1 MMTKNDL
8 NIQQVVNQKISL
20 IGASSGWGAQLRGT
34 ESGPEKL
41 KSFGII
47 EKLQEAGINIQWNTF
62 VTPPQN
68 STQLQIESPAEAL
81 EFVIEE
87 NRRLAQIV
95 RNTIS
100 QGDFPFVIGGDH
112 AIAVG
117 TWTGVT
123 TALHCEEKF
132 GLIWIDAHM
141 DAHVPE
147 TSPSMAYHGM
157 PVAALLGYGQHD
169 FVNGVSYGAKI
180 KPEHLVLIGVH
191 SFEKEEEQFL
201 KESGVKIFYM
211 DQVRQAGFERVFE
224 EALKIVKK
232 DTTAFGVSIDLDAF
246 DPSEAPGVG
255 TPEVGGLF
263 LKDVLP
269 AFHKL
274 IDDKKL
280 AALEIVEYNPSLDI
294 NDKTCVLVE
303 DLLFK
308 ILSGRD

>member
-1 MMTKNDL
+1 MMIQNGL
-8 NIQQVVNQKISL
+8 NIQEVHDRKISL

-47 EKLQEAGINIQWNTF
+47 EKLQETGVDIQWNTL

-68 STQLQIESPAEAL
+68 STQLQIERPEEAL
-81 EFVIEE
+81 ELVIEE
-87 NRRLAQIV
+87 NRRLCQIV
-95 RNTIS
+95 RNTIH
-100 QGDFPFVIGGDH
+100 QGDFPLVMGGDH

-123 TALHCEEKF
+123 TALNCEEKF

-157 PVAALLGYGQHD
+157 PVAALLGYGQND
-169 FVNGVSYGAKI
+169 FVNALSYGAKI

-201 KESGVKIFYM
+201 KNLGVKIFYM
-211 DQVRQAGFERVFE
+211 DQVRKRGFESVFKE
-224 EALKIVKK
+224 SLEIVKK
-232 DTTAFGVSIDLDAF
+232 GTVAYGISVDLDAF

-255 TPEVGGLF
+255 TPEEGGLF
-263 LKDVLP
+263 RSDVFP
-269 AFHKL
+269 SFHKL

-280 AALEIVEYNPSLDI
+280 AAFEIVEYNPSLDI
-294 NDKTCVLVE
+294 KDKTCILVQN
-303 DLLFK
+303 LLFK
-308 ILSGRD
+308 FLSGRD